1 MECGIQI
8 ELGFPKFEL
17 GSSACTQ
24 KSYLMAKFMNG
35 LFKAV
40 VQGLKCYFVLNL
52 IQKPFQTN
60 TQD

>member
-40 VQGLKCYFVLNL
+40 VQGLKCYFVLN
-52 IQKPFQTN
+52 
-60 TQD
+60 